1 MEWYWALIL
10 MMGGFVFFLI
20 LGLPVAFSFMIV
32 NIIGAWI
39 FLGGHAGEMQMVRNA
54 GVAVTTFV
62 LIPILLFVFMGEVL
76 FQTGVAIKAVDAIDR
91 LITKIPGRL
100 SIVAIVSGT
109 IFAALSGSSAA
120 NTALLGSTLMPEM
133 RNRGYHPSMAM
144 GPILGAGGLAVLI
157 PPSGLAVL
165 LASLGE
171 LSVSD
176 LLIAGIVPG
185 FMMAG
190 MYFAYVIGMCYLKP
204 ELAPAYDI
212 EDAPLWERLKP
223 FLIYVVPLFSLF
235 LIVVGSILAGLASPT
250 ESAALGALGSI
261 IIALCYRS
269 LNWRNLKIAL
279 LETGKTTVL
288 ILFIASAS
296 ITFSQILL
304 FSGATQ
310 GLLNIVTVMDLTPSM
325 LVVSMLVVLF
335 FLGCFMDPV
344 SMMLITLPFYIPL
357 AKAAG
362 IDLVWFALLMLIM
375 LEVSFTTPPFGLI
388 LFVMKAIAPPDISL
402 KDVCF
407 AALPFVAMALFT
419 VAILFFFPEVALWL
433 PGTLKDP

>member
-1 MEWYWALIL
+1 MEWYWALTL
-10 MMGGFVFFLI
+10 MMGGFVFLLL
-20 LGLPVAFSFMIV
+20 LGLPVAFSFLAINIV
-32 NIIGAWI
+32 GAWI

-54 GVAVTTFV
+54 SVAVTTFV
-62 LIPILLFVFMGEVL
+62 LIPIALFVLMGEVL
-76 FQTGVAIKAVDAIDR
+76 FQTGVAIKAVDAIDI
-91 LITKIPGRL
+91 LITKVPGRL
-100 SIVAIVSGT
+100 SIVAIVGGT

-133 RNRGYHPSMAM
+133 RKRGYHSSMAM

-171 LSVSD
+171 ISVSD
-176 LLIAGIVPG
+176 LLIAGILPG
-185 FMMAG
+185 LLMAVL
-190 MYFAYVIGMCYLKP
+190 YFVYVIGLSYLKP
-204 ELAPAYDI
+204 DLAPAYEVVDRT
-212 EDAPLWERLKP
+212 AWERWKP

-235 LIVVGSILAGLASPT
+235 VIVVGSILAGFASPT
-250 ESAALGALGSI
+250 ESAGLGALGAI
-261 IIALCYRS
+261 IIALCYRALS
-269 LNWRNLKIAL
+269 WQNLKKSL
-279 LETGKTTVL
+279 FETAKTTIL

-310 GLLNIVTVMDLTPSM
+310 GLLNIVKMMELSPSM
-325 LVVSMLVVLF
+325 LVVSMLLVLF

-357 AKAAG
+357 AQAAG

-388 LFVMKAIAPPDISL
+388 LFVMKAIAPPDITL
-402 KDVCF
+402 KDVCL
-407 AALPFVAMALFT
+407 AALPFVGIALLT
-419 VAILFFFPEVALWL
+419 VAIIFFFPQVALWL
-433 PGTLKDP
+433 PGMLE

>member
-10 MMGGFVFFLI
+10 MLGGFVGL
-20 LGLPVAFSFMIV
+20 LLVGLPVAFSFLTV

-54 GVAVTTFV
+54 AVAVTTFV
-62 LIPILLFVFMGEVL
+62 LIPIPLFILMGEVL
-76 FQTGVAIKAVDAIDR
+76 FQSGVAINAIDAIDK
-91 LITKIPGRL
+91 LISKVPGRL
-100 SIVAIVSGT
+100 SIIAIVGGT

-133 RNRGYHPSMAM
+133 RKRGYSRTMAM

-171 LSVSD
+171 ISVSG

-185 FMMAG
+185 VMMAT
-190 MYFAYVIGMCYLKP
+190 MYFIYVISVGYARP
-204 ELAPAYDI
+204 DLAPAYDI
-212 EDAPLWERLKP
+212 EEVPWHQRLWP
-223 FLIYVVPLFSLF
+223 FFVYVVPLFSLF
-235 LIVVGSILAGLASPT
+235 VIVVGSILAGIASPT
-250 ESAALGALGSI
+250 ESAALGALGSVV
-261 IIALCYRS
+261 IAICYRS
-269 LNWRNLKIAL
+269 LTWANLKKAL
-279 LETGKTTVL
+279 IESAKTTVL
-288 ILFIASAS
+288 ILFIGSAS

-310 GLLNIVTVMDLTPSM
+310 GLLDIVKGLDLSPSM
-325 LVVSMLVVLF
+325 LVVSMLIVLL

-344 SMMLITLPFYIPL
+344 SMMLITLPFYMPL
-357 AKAAG
+357 AKASG

-388 LFVMKAIAPPDISL
+388 LFVMKAIAPPDITL
-402 KDVCF
+402 KDVF
-407 AALPFVAMALFT
+407 MSAVPFVLMAFAT
-419 VAILFFFPEVALWL
+419 VAIIFFFPPVAMWL
-433 PGTLKDP
+433 PGLLD